1 MGKGEREMT
10 VTGFIKD
17 KLITANREYLES
29 SADHFDFWEQ
39 HIRLVVKEALIL
51 AEEYGADKEI
61 VELGALLHDI
71 ASVSGVGTRQEH
83 HTNGALIAD
92 RLLTEYGYPEDKKA
106 RVVGCV
112 LHHRSS
118 KYAES
123 IEELCVADADIISHY
138 DNIPMCFG
146 VAFKYNKIN
155 TESVDEWIKYFEHDF
170 NDLSERTKQT
180 FKPRY
185 ENIMD
190 VLFGALK

>member
-1 MGKGEREMT
+1 MT

-17 KLITANREYLES
+17 KLMTANREYLES
-29 SADHFDFWEQ
+29 SVDHFDFWEQ
-39 HIRLVVKEALIL
+39 HIKLVVKEALIL

-83 HTNGALIAD
+83 HTKGALIAD

>member
-1 MGKGEREMT
+1 MN
-10 VTGFIKD
+10 VIDFIKD
-17 KLITANREYLES
+17 KFITANREYLENS
-29 SADHFDFWEQ
+29 DDHYNFWEQ
-39 HIRLVVKEALIL
+39 HIKLVVKEALIL

-71 ASVSGVGTRQEH
+71 ALVLRIGTRQEH
-83 HTNGALIAD
+83 HTNSALIAD
-92 RLLTEYGYPEDKKA
+92 KLLTEYGYPDDRKA
-106 RVVGCV
+106 RVLGCV

-118 KYAES
+118 HYAEN

-185 ENIMD
+185 DNIMD